1 MKVQISIGG
10 RKYTL
15 RSDEDEDLQA
25 IARYVDRKMAEISG
39 RASRMDDYTLALLTA
54 LNIASEFERFRRD
67 VDGELAHLDR
77 DLASTQVL
85 LEAVLPPEEGADAE
99 ADDEP
104 VEAPA

>member
-25 IARYVDRKMAEISG
+25 IARYVDRRMAEIAG
-39 RASRMDDYTLALLTA
+39 RASRVDDYTLALLAA

-67 VDGELAHLDR
+67 VDEELGRLDR
-77 DLASTQVL
+77 DLASTVVL
-85 LEAVLPPEEGADAE
+85 LEAALPEEPIPDDEGAE
-99 ADDEP
+99 ASP
-104 VEAPA
+104 